1 MSAKWTCRTVSVLWL
16 AYAMFIV
23 TTTVAQEQ
31 PLRLVLGNLPPFNC
45 EDVTDTP
52 RCINNKLA
60 VKLQHYSGIGITTS
74 IVPYARATRMLQ
86 QNAADI
92 MLLLQNDE
100 LVHYA
105 EPVISLYSINLSL
118 YVRADAAQLAPDK
131 IHTGILRGSGSNI
144 RTPLAGYRLV
154 ELADYDQGVEMLA
167 LGRLDAMLGPAEA
180 LSFLMQRHD
189 LTGQMAPQ
197 PLLQFKQDIW
207 LYCRH
212 QACNAAQLQQL
223 QQAVIQLAPHMPAIL
238 QLMPLSYYQ

>member
-1 MSAKWTCRTVSVLWL
+1 MSKKRKCRIFARLWL
-16 AYAMFIV
+16 ASAILGGEAV
-23 TTTVAQEQ
+23 AAQEQ
-31 PLRLVLGNLPPFNC
+31 TLRLVLGKLPPFNC
-45 EDVTDTP
+45 VDVTDTP

-60 VKLQHYSGIGITTS
+60 VKLQHYSGIGITAS

-100 LVHYA
+100 LLSYA
-105 EPVISLYSINLSL
+105 EPVVSLYSINLSL
-118 YVRADAAQLAPDK
+118 YVRAAAVQLAHDK
-131 IHTGILRGSGSNI
+131 IRTGILRGSGSNI
-144 RTPLAGYRLV
+144 SAPLAGYRLV

-207 LYCRH
+207 LYCRLN
-212 QACNAAQLQQL
+212 ACSPGQIQQL
-223 QQAVIQLAPHMPAIL
+223 KLAAEQTKPYMPAIL
-238 QLMPLSYYQ
+238 QIMPLSYYN